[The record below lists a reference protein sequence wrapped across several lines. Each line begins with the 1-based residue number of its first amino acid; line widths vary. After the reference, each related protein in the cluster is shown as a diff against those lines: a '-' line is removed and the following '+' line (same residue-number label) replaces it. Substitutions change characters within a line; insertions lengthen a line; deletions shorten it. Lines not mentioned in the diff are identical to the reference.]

1 MMLDRLSASATRN
14 QAELDQAR
22 ELRWV
27 TLYSP
32 LTGVSDSE
40 ARACWM
46 FAPELLPTP
55 ELISSVPLDVDS
67 QRLA

>member
-1 MMLDRLSASATRN
+1 MMLDRLSASKTLN

-22 ELRWV
+22 EERWV
-27 TLYSP
+27 SLYSQ

-46 FAPELLPTP
+46 FAPEPLPGA
-55 ELISSVPLDVDS
+55 ELISLVPLDVDS